1 MRSIG
6 WQHIVVALI
15 GLAGVWL
22 LVGVL
27 QTRAPDAALTGVA
40 DRALAMADQAHQEAR
55 QAHQTA
61 GVLRLVALVVGVSAP
76 LAAVVILARLL
87 ARTEPGP
94 GELLDVLEREG
105 LVGSDRKALPEA
117 QQKPALLSPA
127 EDDEATP
134 FRTNPPEP

>member
-22 LVGVL
+22 LVGLL
-27 QTRAPDAALTGVA
+27 QTRAPDAAVTGVA

-55 QAHQTA
+55 QAHQMA
-61 GVLRLVALVVGVSAP
+61 NVLRLIALVVGINAP

-94 GELLDVLEREG
+94 AELLDVLEREG
-105 LVGSDRKALPEA
+105 LVGGSRPALPEA
-117 QQKPALLSPA
+117 RETPALPSPGEKDRA
-127 EDDEATP
+127 EQSCTGH
-134 FRTNPPEP
+134 PEP